1 MPFIKDVE
9 YQGKVNFLKSA
20 HVVAFTQTATKAMDK
35 KGKGVIPAGTVFPA
49 NDGTA
54 IGILYND
61 VDVSAG
67 DQPCS
72 VIVEGYILKDRLPV
86 EPTAEAIA
94 AMKEIKF
101 Y

>member
-1 MPFIKDVE
+1 MPFIKGIE
-9 YQGKVNFLKSA
+9 YEGTVNFLKSA
-20 HVVAFTQTATKAMDK
+20 HLTAFTHTATKVMDK
-35 KGKGVIPAGTVFPA
+35 DGDGFLKAGSVFPA

-61 VDVSAG
+61 VDVSTG

-72 VIVEGYILKDRLPV
+72 VIVEGYILKDRLP
-86 EPTAEAIA
+86 EAPTPEAIA